1 MKKSMGM
8 EKKAL
13 ARDVKNAMRAMAF
26 DFSGIG
32 VPLAALSLVHEIRRF

>member
-13 ARDVKNAMRAMAF
+13 AREVRNAILAMAF

-32 VPLAALSLVHEIRRF
+32 LPLAAFSLVHKIRRF